1 VKNALKSVLNSIVQ
15 VESPV
20 PNQGYEIRSYV
31 RKSFH
36 SVKKIKKW
44 GK

>member
-20 PNQGYEIRSYV
+20 PNQGYEIKSYV
-31 RKSFH
+31 RKLFH

-44 GK
+44 VK